1 MCGMLKTFASQLC
14 VTPQSCYSSGFV
26 QPVVVQF
33 HNDCADLIILLQI
46 LVFSPCRKASQ
57 LRVFFVFFY
66 LLIFFMIVCLYQL
79 FALCCPFSSLHFAVP
94 DVKYGNSVL
103 LK

>member
-46 LVFSPCRKASQ
+46 LIFSSCRKASQ
-57 LRVFFVFFY
+57 LRVFFVFFLSFD
-66 LLIFFMIVCLYQL
+66 LLYDCMSISVVCPVL
-79 FALCCPFSSLHFAVP
+79 PF
-94 DVKYGNSVL
+94 
-103 LK
+103 